1 MANPVISD
9 VVVKY
14 VNDRGYKLPG
24 EAAEIFVEAFDADNQ
39 TIAVTV
45 TVRDSSGS
53 ETATKTVDILQTD
66 ALTYSATATGAVVT
80 QDPAMPNH
88 FYVV

>member
-1 MANPVISD
+1 MANPVISN
-9 VVVKY
+9 VTVKY
-14 VNDRGYKLPG
+14 VNNRGYKLPG

-39 TIAVTV
+39 TISVTL
-45 TVRDSSGS
+45 TVKDSAGNESAS
-53 ETATKTVDILQTD
+53 QTIELLQTD
-66 ALTYSATATGAVVT
+66 ALTYTATATGATVT